1 MEKALFSSN
10 SDEWATPQDVFQSL
24 NDEFHFTLDP
34 CATDRNHKCAH
45 YYTQDDN
52 GLQQDW
58 GGEQVFCNPPYSTIA
73 QWVRKCYLEGTKKNT
88 TVVLL
93 IPSRTDT
100 KYFHNYIYQR
110 SEIRFLKGRLHFNES
125 KSAAPFPSMV
135 VIFRGYIE
143 DK

>member
-1 MEKALFSSN
+1 MNNALFSSN
-10 SDEWATPQDVFQSL
+10 SDEWATPQEVFQSL

-34 CATDRNHKCAH
+34 CATDRNHKCAR
-45 YYTQDDN
+45 YYTQEDN
-52 GLQQDW
+52 GLQKDW
-58 GGEQVFCNPPYSTIA
+58 GGECVFCNPPYSTIA

-110 SEIRFLKGRLHFNES
+110 SEIRFLKGRLHFNDS
-125 KSAAPFPSMV
+125 KSSAPFPSMV
-135 VIFRGYIE
+135 VIFRGYKE
-143 DK
+143 E